1 MSSAAATSV
10 LPKQRVEGSNPF
22 SRSKHHR
29 ERRQRTLY
37 MDTLTERVNFAV
49 EQVMDT
55 SKPGVA
61 LIVDRVVEAGDRR

>member
-1 MSSAAATSV
+1 
-10 LPKQRVEGSNPF
+10 
-22 SRSKHHR
+22 
-29 ERRQRTLY
+29 

-61 LIVDRVVEAGDRR
+61 LIVDRVVAAGDRR